1 MIQDD
6 LSEFSPD
13 IAGLKNISRMFDN
26 TPVII
31 VITDRLGVVE
41 YVNSGFTRV
50 TGFTQEETRGRKINL
65 IKSGYH
71 DDGFYREMW
80 QTLLSG
86 KIWEGE
92 IRNRR
97 KNGNLYWESATISPI
112 LSQDGGVIQFLK
124 VSNDITE
131 NRKLTDMLVR
141 SRDFIQRVME
151 TAGAMAVLDREYT
164 IIRGNDRLASLAGF
178 PGEDL
183 AGRDFLSLIEPE
195 HKEKL
200 RSEIDQ
206 IISSHEGSATVEH
219 VILRGENGRRIIQMT
234 MNSFVQDGKVT
245 GLVIIL
251 DDVTEMRRADRERK
265 VILKAITESPASV
278 VITDVTGSITYVNP
292 KFTEVT
298 GYGTE
303 EVMGENPSILKSGM
317 QEREFYRE
325 LWKTILSGKE
335 WRGEFHNRRKNGEL
349 YWEQASI
356 SPIMTD
362 GGEISHFV
370 AVKEDIT
377 ESKRNEIALRESEK
391 QLRNHNERMLQDLRQ
406 AREIIDRLYPMDV
419 PVMPGISVTTR
430 FIPMEMVGGD
440 FYTWYSGEPGV
451 ITFLMGDVAGHGVP
465 AALFLSLVRSISDRL
480 MPVLG
485 KHPARLLDSLN
496 RELIGSLSSYF
507 LTAVALTI
515 EIRKD
520 RSGAR
525 ISLASGGHPP
535 VLLARKSSAS
545 MEDLNPPGKLLGVVA
560 DIGFEEESNELLPG
574 DRIYLYTDGLIEV
587 MNREKQLIN
596 LEGVRSIIM
605 DGGGVTLDESI
616 DNLLVSLDRYRE
628 GAPYGDDL
636 LLIGIEID
644 KGTDYVE

>member
-1 MIQDD
+1 M
-6 LSEFSPD
+6 
-13 IAGLKNISRMFDN
+13 
-26 TPVII
+26 
-31 VITDRLGVVE
+31 E

-80 QTLLSG
+80 QTG
-86 KIWEGE
+86 
-92 IRNRR
+92 
-97 KNGNLYWESATISPI
+97 
-112 LSQDGGVIQFLK
+112 
-124 VSNDITE
+124 
-131 NRKLTDMLVR
+131 
-141 SRDFIQRVME
+141 
-151 TAGAMAVLDREYT
+151 
-164 IIRGNDRLASLAGF
+164 
-178 PGEDL
+178 
-183 AGRDFLSLIEPE
+183 
-195 HKEKL
+195 
-200 RSEIDQ
+200 
-206 IISSHEGSATVEH
+206 
-219 VILRGENGRRIIQMT
+219 
-234 MNSFVQDGKVT
+234 
-245 GLVIIL
+245 
-251 DDVTEMRRADRERK
+251 
-265 VILKAITESPASV
+265 
-278 VITDVTGSITYVNP
+278 
-292 KFTEVT
+292 
-298 GYGTE
+298 
-303 EVMGENPSILKSGM
+303 
-317 QEREFYRE
+317 
-325 LWKTILSGKE
+325 
-335 WRGEFHNRRKNGEL
+335 
-349 YWEQASI
+349 
-356 SPIMTD
+356 
-362 GGEISHFV
+362 
-370 AVKEDIT
+370 
-377 ESKRNEIALRESEK
+377 
-391 QLRNHNERMLQDLRQ
+391 
-406 AREIIDRLYPMDV
+406 EIIDRLYPMDV

-430 FIPMEMVGGD
+430 FIPMELVGGD

-485 KHPARLLDSLN
+485 KHPARLLESLN

-545 MEDLNPPGKLLGVVA
+545 MEDLNPPGKLLGVLA
-560 DIGFEEESNELLPG
+560 DIGFEEESHELLPG